1 MDRSFSAR
9 QQYYDVKN
17 GTRQRLLDFYKKKD
31 PKETHKDIFC
41 VVEKIPV
48 FNGFRLNQISAISA
62 CSGYGKNKSVF
73 VLLKK
78 ENPYIIKANCNF
90 HVTNNTVKDGL
101 TTFTYVIEAL
111 VIKIYSEF
119 GSSAP
124 NGEEHVPE
132 TDHSLPECYLRFL
145 PHILSLFETA
155 IRRLE
160 DSSFASFQLDIILRG
175 LRNAGDTEL
184 FHSLESSLVEAL
196 PKEASEWRR
205 SYGRAVK
212 SVFVSASFIPFSKE
226 ILPKGGNWQLTHQ
239 PVFHIYWTEC
249 MDVDVYKMSVR
260 DEIEAWLKT
269 LNQHNIQDWMIVIV
283 ETYDL
288 RKSNKLLPRT
298 TVLDKIRSDFASKH
312 ADRCLSVIN
321 PVRSESRSAESWRG
335 LVTRIRLLVLLAYNR
350 TLLKFEEFIRD
361 QRERR
366 NELGWNFCHYFLL
379 QEELAFVLEMLGVYD
394 EALVQYDELDALFT
408 QFVLNSN
415 VGDTPAW
422 LGTFQVPLEDWPGI
436 VLDRNINQTHR
447 GLIGECRA
455 SLLQF
460 RGYLFTRQCTMLQ
473 LLSKPWELAQ
483 RCLPFLHNCVKELEI
498 LEVAAPPGAVACWL
512 FLCSLEVL
520 HTCGTFQEGRHVEA
534 CSLYT
539 AGLWAY
545 ARDKLHELGALC
557 GLLPGCDPSS
567 QQLHTVVGLSAGMG
581 DSREHGSYPTPTD
594 KLKEA
599 LSSKEAFKKHYLELA
614 ELAMGTYKHIGRIR
628 SARLVGRELA
638 QFYLLLGERNKA
650 AAFLSDS
657 LKTYEEEGWRDLALR
672 TQLELADCCDKMGD
686 TERFVKL
693 CAVIASAP
701 ELDMPTRISHFDK
714 MTAALRD
721 LSTDPPLTEPL
732 SDCFSLGEVQV
743 TMREGGTITKD
754 SPVEVTLDLDSSLP
768 CPIRGCRVD
777 LSIEEV
783 KTNVSTGV
791 PAPRPQEAPA
801 ERRARRG
808 QASQPPPSSVAST
821 LPHRIIVDDPLR
833 QANNPVLSRL
843 SMVEHLDYQQ
853 DKSLSSA
860 SMASKNTKQY
870 LRRSDSHGRYRKTSV
885 AARSDFSYCLCKAR
899 EKGLYRLGQLSL
911 RVAINLEFLSGTL
924 TPRVGFEVT
933 REPPSVTLNMGGK
946 DLLAGLEQDMVLTV
960 SSGSQRIE
968 EGACL
973 KLHASRGL
981 SLQVQSSEESLCQEI
996 LVPLLQTEPFTTL
1009 SMQLRVMAELPPKRD
1024 SSVIEHKVMVQCPW
1038 LVEDRIIPLHFK
1050 PPFMST
1056 CRLHTAQV
1064 RKFVQVVVAG
1074 LTTQMV
1080 ELREPELSVMSDLD
1094 LPLMSLNPQHGQK
1107 QIAGNNMNVS
1117 FMWEVDVDAVQDT
1130 PPIKTEF
1137 SVKYS
1142 PINNVTTLSSEQLF
1156 TTYKCNFDV
1165 QDYKGSELCRSG
1177 TMCHLQLKVTRVNSG
1192 PHNSLMYEVLA
1203 DQTMWAVCGRTAG
1216 VISLETVDKQ
1226 NITLDVMPLIGGY
1239 LPLPGIRLSKYIPA
1253 DHKSPGRDLS
1263 QTLASLWLIIH
1274 LYPPP
1279 LDMNRKIELS
1289 SHPRLEPF
1297 SPGQVYNSSK
1307 AQQVHVITSST
1318 ASQDTSQS

>member
-1 MDRSFSAR
+1 MICNEIFRRASADEEDVDDPGILSSSHLPPKQKVKWYISFNK
-9 QQYYDVKN
+9 V
-17 GTRQRLLDFYKKKD
+17 RLKDKDFAKWL
-31 PKETHKDIFC
+31 
-41 VVEKIPV
+41 V
-48 FNGFRLNQISAISA
+48 
-62 CSGYGKNKSVF
+62 
-73 VLLKK
+73 K
-78 ENPYIIKANCNF
+78 ENNFTLKYVFCPVTVSMKFEEGKAIA
-90 HVTNNTVKDGL
+90 D
-101 TTFTYVIEAL
+101 
-111 VIKIYSEF
+111 
-119 GSSAP
+119 
-124 NGEEHVPE
+124 
-132 TDHSLPECYLRFL
+132 
-145 PHILSLFETA
+145 
-155 IRRLE
+155 
-160 DSSFASFQLDIILRG
+160 
-175 LRNAGDTEL
+175 AGDTEL

-239 PVFHIYWTEC
+239 PVFHVYWTEC

-379 QEELAFVLEMLGVYD
+379 QEELAFVLEMLGLYD

-721 LSTDPPLTEPL
+721 LSTESSNYLLVSITSLVTPLLADPPLTEPL

-754 SPVEVTLDLDSSLP
+754 SPVEVTVDLDSSLP

-885 AARSDFSYCLCKAR
+885 AARSDFSYCLSAEDIVINPGRNTVTLRSKAR

-911 RVAINLEFLSGTL
+911 RVASNLEFLSGTL

-968 EGACL
+968 EVRGACL

-981 SLQVQSSEESLCQEI
+981 LLQVQSSEESLCQEI

-1024 SSVIEHKVMVQCPW
+1024 SSVIEHKEVASHSSLMSSDRMKPRSGDWATTVLTAELPKVVLHCKQYAKCYPPRVPSQVMVQCPW

-1253 DHKSPGRDLS
+1253 DHKSPGRE
-1263 QTLASLWLIIH
+1263 
-1274 LYPPP
+1274 YP
-1279 LDMNRKIELS
+1279 N
-1289 SHPRLEPF
+1289 
-1297 SPGQVYNSSK
+1297 
-1307 AQQVHVITSST
+1307 
-1318 ASQDTSQS
+1318 

>member
-1 MDRSFSAR
+1 M
-9 QQYYDVKN
+9 
-17 GTRQRLLDFYKKKD
+17 LLD
-31 PKETHKDIFC
+31 
-41 VVEKIPV
+41 
-48 FNGFRLNQISAISA
+48 
-62 CSGYGKNKSVF
+62 
-73 VLLKK
+73 
-78 ENPYIIKANCNF
+78 
-90 HVTNNTVKDGL
+90 
-101 TTFTYVIEAL
+101 
-111 VIKIYSEF
+111 
-119 GSSAP
+119 
-124 NGEEHVPE
+124 
-132 TDHSLPECYLRFL
+132 
-145 PHILSLFETA
+145 
-155 IRRLE
+155 
-160 DSSFASFQLDIILRG
+160 
-175 LRNAGDTEL
+175 AGDTEL

-196 PKEASEWRR
+196 PKEACEWRR

-212 SVFVSASFIPFSKE
+212 SVFVSASFVPFSKE

-312 ADRCLSVIN
+312 ADRSGATLPPNMLTGELQVLYKIRGDFASKHADRSGATLPPNMLTGELQVLYKIRSDFASQHADRSGATLPPNMLTGELQVLYKIRSDFASQHADRLGATLPPNMMTGELQVLYKIRSNFASQHPDRCLSVIN

-335 LVTRIRLLVLLAYNR
+335 LLTRIRLLVLSAYNR

-436 VLDRNINQTHR
+436 VLDCNINQTHR

-520 HTCGTFQEGRHVEA
+520 HTCESFQDGRHVEA

-657 LKTYEEEGWRDLALR
+657 LKTYEEEGWRDLALK

-693 CAVIASAP
+693 CAVIASAS

-721 LSTDPPLTEPL
+721 LRTDPPLTEPL

-743 TMREGGTITKD
+743 TLGKGGTITKD
-754 SPVEVTLDLDSSLP
+754 SPVEVTVDLDSFLP
-768 CPIRGCRVD
+768 CPMGGCRVD
-777 LSIEEV
+777 LSLEEV

-791 PAPRPQEAPA
+791 PAARPQEAPA

-808 QASQPPPSSVAST
+808 QASQPPSSSVVNT
-821 LPHRIIVDDPLR
+821 LAHRINVDDPLR

-860 SMASKNTKQY
+860 SMASKNTKQF

-885 AARSDFSYCLCKAR
+885 AARSDFSYCLSAEDIVINPGRNTVTLRCKAR

-911 RVAINLEFLSGTL
+911 HVASNLEFLSGTL

-946 DLLAGLEQDMVLTV
+946 ELLAGLEQNMVLTV

-981 SLQVQSSEESLCQEI
+981 LLQVQSSEESLCHEI

-1074 LTTQMV
+1074 LTAQMV

-1142 PINNVTTLSSEQLF
+1142 PINDVTTLSSEQLF

-1192 PHNSLMYEVLA
+1192 SHNSLMYEVLA

-1253 DHKSPGRDLS
+1253 DHKSPGRDMS
-1263 QTLASLWLIIH
+1263 
-1274 LYPPP
+1274 
-1279 LDMNRKIELS
+1279 RKIELS

>member
-1 MDRSFSAR
+1 M
-9 QQYYDVKN
+9 
-17 GTRQRLLDFYKKKD
+17 LPLD
-31 PKETHKDIFC
+31 KELANTL
-41 VVEKIPV
+41 VV
-48 FNGFRLNQISAISA
+48 L
-62 CSGYGKNKSVF
+62 
-73 VLLKK
+73 
-78 ENPYIIKANCNF
+78 
-90 HVTNNTVKDGL
+90 
-101 TTFTYVIEAL
+101 
-111 VIKIYSEF
+111 
-119 GSSAP
+119 SSAAED
-124 NGEEHVPE
+124 GEIKVRVSVGQAKALTQDFVSVMALQLKREIRDPG
-132 TDHSLPECYLRFL
+132 TSRRFL
-145 PHILSLFETA
+145 RKSDYILETN
-155 IRRLE
+155 
-160 DSSFASFQLDIILRG
+160 QN
-175 LRNAGDTEL
+175 NAGDTEL

-460 RGYLFTRQCTMLQ
+460 RGYLFTRQCMMLQ

-545 ARDKLHELGALC
+545 ARDK
-557 GLLPGCDPSS
+557 
-567 QQLHTVVGLSAGMG
+567 
-581 DSREHGSYPTPTD
+581 
-594 KLKEA
+594 
-599 LSSKEAFKKHYLELA
+599 
-614 ELAMGTYKHIGRIR
+614 
-628 SARLVGRELA
+628 
-638 QFYLLLGERNKA
+638 
-650 AAFLSDS
+650 
-657 LKTYEEEGWRDLALR
+657 
-672 TQLELADCCDKMGD
+672 
-686 TERFVKL
+686 
-693 CAVIASAP
+693 
-701 ELDMPTRISHFDK
+701 
-714 MTAALRD
+714 
-721 LSTDPPLTEPL
+721 
-732 SDCFSLGEVQV
+732 VQV

-754 SPVEVTLDLDSSLP
+754 SPVEVTVDLDSSLP

-885 AARSDFSYCLCKAR
+885 AARSDFSYCLSAEDIDELIPSGTSFTGSLVKGITLILDWTATDREIGVRSWTGVLRCKAR

-911 RVAINLEFLSGTL
+911 RVASNLEFLSGTL

-981 SLQVQSSEESLCQEI
+981 LLQVQSSEESLCQEI

-1024 SSVIEHKVMVQCPW
+1024 SLVIEHKVMVQCPW

-1253 DHKSPGRDLS
+1253 DHKSPGRG
-1263 QTLASLWLIIH
+1263 
-1274 LYPPP
+1274 
-1279 LDMNRKIELS
+1279 N
-1289 SHPRLEPF
+1289 
-1297 SPGQVYNSSK
+1297 
-1307 AQQVHVITSST
+1307 
-1318 ASQDTSQS
+1318 